1 MSCYSKFFD
10 TLKNGVSTVKNHV
23 KFILSSGSM
32 AERICV
38 KIEFFASLRGKT
50 NKDSENIA
58 LTTGSS
64 LENLYEILREKHPS
78 AFQAPMNEY
87 VFVVN
92 GKKQDPKKILLL
104 CDQDNVSVFPLVG
117 GG

>member
-1 MSCYSKFFD
+1 
-10 TLKNGVSTVKNHV
+10 GVLTVVDK
-23 KFILSSGSM
+23 
-32 AERICV
+32 E
-38 KIEFFASLRGKT
+38 
-50 NKDSENIA
+50 SENIE
-58 LTTGSS
+58 LTKGSS

-92 GKKQDPKKILLL
+92 GKKQDPKRTLLL
-104 CDQDNVSVFPLVG
+104 CDKDNVSVFPLVG